1 MGFYVYVIGTSSP
14 IKKTY
19 VGWTTD
25 IEKRLEKH
33 NTSKGAKSTKGYH
46 WKLLYKEELFSKI
59 EAMKKEYEI
68 KKNSKFRAKLRLLLT

>member
-46 WKLLYKEELFSKI
+46 WKLLYKEELLSKI

-68 KKNSKFRAKLRLLLT
+68 KKNSKFRAELRLLLT

>member
-68 KKNSKFRAKLRLLLT
+68 KKNSKFRANLRLQQT

>member
-46 WKLLYKEELFSKI
+46 WKLLYKEELLSKI

>member
-1 MGFYVYVIGTSSP
+1 MRFYVYVIGTSSP

-46 WKLLYKEELFSKI
+46 WKLLYKEELLSKI

-68 KKNSKFRAKLRLLLT
+68 KKNSKFRAELRLLLT

>member
-46 WKLLYKEELFSKI
+46 WKLLYKEELLSKI

-68 KKNSKFRAKLRLLLT
+68 KKNLKFRAELRLLLT

>member
-46 WKLLYKEELFSKI
+46 WKLLYKVELFSKI

-68 KKNSKFRAKLRLLLT
+68 KKNSKFRAELRLLLT

>member
-46 WKLLYKEELFSKI
+46 WKLLYKEELLSKI

-68 KKNSKFRAKLRLLLT
+68 KKNSKFRAELRHLLT

>member
-14 IKKTY
+14 RNKTY

-33 NTSKGAKSTKGYH
+33 NKSKGAKSTKGYH
-46 WKLLYKEELFSKI
+46 WKLLYKEELLSKV

-68 KKNSKFRAKLRLLLT
+68 KRNRKLREKLRLLLS